1 MSNKYT
7 PGEVTTVGE
16 LEVGDTVF
24 LQARQTVGEPV
35 PTHAATVTELV
46 PASTGHILVRVK
58 SANAG
63 ASATPRL
70 LGQLPVTRE
79 FRRAVLAV

>member
-24 LQARQTVGEPV
+24 LQARKAVGEPV
-35 PTHAATVTELV
+35 PTHAATVVDLV

-63 ASATPRL
+63 ASVAPRL